1 MATAI
6 HVPRV
11 NNNDDEVKLV
21 QVAVSVGAVVVAGQV
36 IGQVETDKAVA
47 DVESS
52 CDGYVLAI
60 LGQPDEMVRV
70 GDVLIWVGK
79 TADEPPPAEK
89 AGIAT
94 KNFRASTPTAKAKSM
109 LDQHGLTADQ
119 VPASGDRLTA
129 ADVESYLDR
138 RGQGQMTGGALPTF
152 TPISAPPAFADGDLI
167 ALKSEEKGMLA
178 TVIWH
183 RDTAAAGYIETTYDA
198 SVWERYAES
207 FKQTHGLLLN
217 PVLPLMAWRLMRL
230 ATETTKLNATIIGN
244 KRLEYRQVN
253 LGFTVQAG
261 DVLYLSVLR
270 ESSKLDESAFVNALV
285 ELQRRAASHK
295 LTLDETQGAT
305 IGFSSMAR
313 WKVSRHIPILSPN
326 TAIMVAHTVGA
337 DGVGILGAT
346 YDHRVVHGGAVA
358 AMLRGLSRP
367 D

>member
-1 MATAI
+1 
-6 HVPRV
+6 
-11 NNNDDEVKLV
+11 
-21 QVAVSVGAVVVAGQV
+21 
-36 IGQVETDKAVA
+36 
-47 DVESS
+47 
-52 CDGYVLAI
+52 
-60 LGQPDEMVRV
+60 
-70 GDVLIWVGK
+70 
-79 TADEPPPAEK
+79 
-89 AGIAT
+89 
-94 KNFRASTPTAKAKSM
+94 
-109 LDQHGLTADQ
+109 
-119 VPASGDRLTA
+119 LTA

-138 RGQGQMTGGALPTF
+138 GGQGHTSGSGFTPF
-152 TPISAPPAFADGDLI
+152 TPIPAPPPFADGDLI

-183 RDTAAAGYIETTYDA
+183 RDTAAAGYIETNYDA
-198 SVWERYAES
+198 SVWEGYAES
-207 FKQTHGLLLN
+207 FKQIHGLLLN

-230 ATETTKLNATIIGN
+230 AIATPRLNATIVGN
-244 KRLEYRQVN
+244 KRLEYRHVN
-253 LGFTVQAG
+253 LGFTVQVG

-270 ESSKLDESAFVNALV
+270 ESSKLDESGFVNALV

-295 LTLDETQGAT
+295 LTQDETQGAT

-358 AMLRGLSRP
+358 AMLRGLSKP